1 VPVKEIHESGA
12 EVIASK
18 FKNDF
23 IRTEIISNGDSLG
36 KRIHAAKKL
45 NTPYVI
51 VLGDKEIASGNL
63 TIEKRDGA
71 KVEMSADQFQKEI
84 LLEIKDRK

>member
-1 VPVKEIHESGA
+1 MKE
-12 EVIASK
+12 
-18 FKNDF
+18 FF
-23 IRTEIISNGDSLG
+23 IRTDVITNGDSLG

-63 TIEKRDGA
+63 TIERRDGT
-71 KVEMSADQFQKEI
+71 KIEMTGDEFQKMIME
-84 LLEIKDRK
+84 EIKRRA